1 MDSLFFFF
9 FPFFFHPGTTGIGD
23 ENCASLHVSKNRD
36 TFQVS
41 WTWTHSVKF
50 PAIKKGDQRLC
61 NPKKK
66 EKQAAVVVLF
76 MFLHSQRNHNSKNN
90 KRRSR
95 VNNRNKFAF
104 SLTSNLQE
112 PSASHSESS
121 KQGPRSWITS
131 LRLQAETAKLAWP
144 RWSHPARS
152 TRVYNNLAYLYA
164 DFFDAVTPELH
175 RWISKLTAHHLQILH
190 LEIFWSP
197 W

>member
-1 MDSLFFFF
+1 MKIALLFTYRIIVIIFKSVELEHTPSS
-9 FPFFFHPGTTGIGD
+9 FPQ
-23 ENCASLHVSKNRD
+23 SKKVISD
-36 TFQVS
+36 Y
-41 WTWTHSVKF
+41 
-50 PAIKKGDQRLC
+50 AISK
-61 NPKKK
+61 KKK

-104 SLTSNLQE
+104 SLTSKLQE

-131 LRLQAETAKLAWP
+131 TRLQAETAKLAWP
-144 RWSHPARS
+144 RGSHPGRS
-152 TRVYNNLAYLYA
+152 TRVYNVLAYLYA
-164 DFFDAVTPELH
+164 DYFDAVTPELH

-190 LEIFWSP
+190 LEIF
-197 W
+197 